1 MLNSI
6 LSQLYSRLSLDKY
19 RSELAYWRI
28 RHILEGGRFRNDHFR
43 RLMLG
48 MAEETNDD
56 FLKDKCVADFGCG
69 PRGSL
74 EWIRQPCRKIGLDV
88 LAERYQTL
96 FRQDIQSHAMD
107 YIPTSETEIP
117 VASAS
122 IGVLFSINALDHVK
136 HLDIMAKEIL
146 RILKP
151 GGLFIASINLN
162 QPPTPTEP
170 WTLTEELMQGLF
182 LDSLDVQSFRTAR
195 RGPKG
200 DAYRY
205 FFDPDGS
212 KEQNP
217 DYLWIK
223 AVKPVTV
230 RTTCPAPVAVR
241 A

>member
-6 LSQLYSRLSLDKY
+6 LSQLYSRLPLDKY
-19 RSELAYWRI
+19 RSELAYWRF
-28 RHILEGGRFRNDHFR
+28 RHVLEGGRFRNDHFR

-48 MAEETNDD
+48 MAGESNED

-74 EWIRQPCRKIGLDV
+74 AWIRQPCRKIGLDV
-88 LAERYQTL
+88 LAERYTSC
-96 FRQDIQSHAMD
+96 FARDIRSHGMH
-107 YIPTSETEIP
+107 YINCTETEIP
-117 VASAS
+117 LPAAS
-122 IGVLFSINALDHVK
+122 IDVLFSINALDHVRY
-136 HLDIMAKEIL
+136 LDIMAKEIL

-151 GGLFIASINLN
+151 GGSFIASINLH

-170 WTLTEELMQGLF
+170 WTLNETLMQDLF
-182 LDSLDVQSFRTAR
+182 SDSLDVQSFRTAR

-205 FFDPDGS
+205 FFEPDGS
-212 KEQNP
+212 KEQKP

-223 AVKPVTV
+223 AVKPATV
-230 RTTCPAPVAVR
+230 RTTCPAPAGVR